1 MQYIQLSPSDVY
13 VAKLG
18 GGKPNHCEVSF
29 PFMQFHALLNMK
41 HASMTLSTCVKSLS
55 SFNLYLVEVIAHIT
69 FKSRYIHSMLSRHA
83 VA

>member
-1 MQYIQLSPSDVY
+1 MQYIQFGLSDVY
-13 VAKLG
+13 LAKLV

-29 PFMQFHALLNMK
+29 LFMQFHALSNTT

-55 SFNLYLVEVIAHIT
+55 RFNLYLVEVIAHIT